1 MALANFS
8 RFSCSSAMARSL
20 EETNEGCFPFF
31 SIEGHSHR
39 KVIEIGTREA
49 EVLNS
54 LIMKITAKGN
64 E

>member
-1 MALANFS
+1 
-8 RFSCSSAMARSL
+8 MARSL